1 MKTDICTSSFLW
13 ISSFYFLQI
22 VIHFLI
28 IEEHYLMPKN
38 RIAFEKN
45 VVTTSPVQI
54 IAVNPVTAWVF
65 ICRFSYLIWN
75 IYFTLFQFQKPAFL
89 ATKKTLSSKIILLI
103 MKFHPFHQQNHPL
116 KSPRAPGANLIMTL
130 HPRTLTLNQQHSAAC
145 VCRDV
150 PSLTW

>member
-103 MKFHPFHQQNHPL
+103 MKFHPFTRTTESSLKITTCSRGKLNHDITP
-116 KSPRAPGANLIMTL
+116 SHANVKPTTFCCLCL
-130 HPRTLTLNQQHSAAC
+130 
-145 VCRDV
+145 
-150 PSLTW
+150 